1 MGIIRRR
8 PRGESFA
15 YARRRFELSFTA
27 PGMTYPETQSAAFGR
42 CNSDERT
49 RGHCQ
54 SRTTACADGR

>member
-1 MGIIRRR
+1 
-8 PRGESFA
+8 
-15 YARRRFELSFTA
+15 
-27 PGMTYPETQSAAFGR
+27 MTYPETQSAAFGR